1 MNLWIHNMM
10 CAIIPLSFVM
20 ATSND
25 GNTVGTTD
33 TSIGDSSFTLE
44 PERRLHFECCCFCVE
59 PLWIPQEHPVP
70 SCLSRCPQV
79 LCQGLVSST
88 LDPDKI
94 HWRPPRST
102 KEHCVRKCGIH
113 WKLCEL
119 CRIHCPPVSLLFD
132 HRLTTC
138 LQHLKPIGPPR
149 QPFTLMARRRR
160 RGARR
165 RATHAISTS
174 DGAPVVRLY
183 PAISSVL
190 LRNFLENPN
199 CVHCTDSDD
208 IEWTEE
214 VGRRCHWCQRPICF
228 RHSHSRYWWQ
238 CQNASSCWKVC
249 EMKQIYSQS
258 QQ

>member
-1 MNLWIHNMM
+1 M
-10 CAIIPLSFVM
+10 
-20 ATSND
+20 
-25 GNTVGTTD
+25 
-33 TSIGDSSFTLE
+33 
-44 PERRLHFECCCFCVE
+44 HFEYCCFCVE
-59 PLWIPQEHPVP
+59 PLWILQGPRVP
-70 SCLSRCPQV
+70 SCVEVPSS
-79 LCQGLVSST
+79 LCQGLVSSL

-94 HWRPPRST
+94 HWRPPKIYQGALRAQMWDPL
-102 KEHCVRKCGIH
+102 EI
-113 WKLCEL
+113 CEL

-138 LQHLKPIGPPR
+138 SQHLKPIGPPR

-165 RATHAISTS
+165 RATHAIPTS

-183 PAISSVL
+183 PASSVL

-199 CVHCTDSDD
+199 CVHCTDNDD
-208 IEWTEE
+208 MEWTGE

>member
-1 MNLWIHNMM
+1 MTHVRQIHLGACSSPWCPSCERPNKTNSSRNGA
-10 CAIIPLSFVM
+10 CI
-20 ATSND
+20 SND
-25 GNTVGTTD
+25 MLLCRTTLD
-33 TSIGDSSFTLE
+33 RSPRS
-44 PERRLHFECCCFCVE
+44 PHY
-59 PLWIPQEHPVP
+59 H
-70 SCLSRCPQV
+70 
-79 LCQGLVSST
+79 LCESLVSSA
-88 LDPDKI
+88 LDPDEI
-94 HWRPPRST
+94 HWRPPGST

-113 WKLCEL
+113 WKLC
-119 CRIHCPPVSLLFD
+119 RIHCPTVSLLFD
-132 HRLTTC
+132 HHLTIYS
-138 LQHLKPIGPPR
+138 QHLKPIGSPR
-149 QPFTLMARRRR
+149 QSFALMARRRR

-165 RATHAISTS
+165 RTTHTISTS

-183 PAISSVL
+183 PAISIAL

-238 CQNASSCWKVC
+238 CHDASSCWKVC
-249 EMKQIYSQS
+249 EKKQIYSQS